1 MHVTQITLQVNPNI
15 TQSLLDYLNNF
26 SKNDLKIITKQ
37 EVSVDELC
45 DKIQKVDIS
54 QMGGFLAKYIDEPI
68 SDKDIEEAITQGVV
82 DRAYKK

>member
-1 MHVTQITLQVNPNI
+1 MHVTQITLQVNSNI

-37 EVSVDELC
+37 EISVDELC
-45 DKIQKVDIS
+45 DKSQKVDIS
-54 QMGGFLAKYIDEPI
+54 QMGGFLAKYIDKPI
-68 SDKDIEEAITQGVV
+68 SDRDIEEAITQGIV